1 MAVFPFKSGRQLPQ
15 EEKPVMQK
23 WCFGR
28 RPTRC
33 HILSSYLE
41 ESRCITDRSSQCF
54 ISGSTDATPD
64 NQTTF
69 SLISTERSRL
79 WLGAGWQGRVVF
91 ARALTMSTAK
101 PLLCQLSF
109 FLFFEVTEKRQLPML
124 RGWRTLIK
132 WTGSIIRG
140 WQSACACLLSVRHLG
155 SSALCSSLMPLT
167 PVWSHAWLSVAVMF

>member
-1 MAVFPFKSGRQLPQ
+1 MAAFPFKNGRQLPQ

-54 ISGSTDATPD
+54 NSGSTDATAD

-69 SLISTERSRL
+69 SLISAERSRL
-79 WLGAGWQGRVVF
+79 WLGARWQGRVVF
-91 ARALTMSTAK
+91 ARALTVSAAK
-101 PLLCQLSF
+101 PLLCQLS
-109 FLFFEVTEKRQLPML
+109 LFCWQLPMW
-124 RGWRTLIK
+124 RGWGTLIK
-132 WTGSIIRG
+132 WTGFIIRG
-140 WQSACACLLSVRHLG
+140 WRSACACLLIVRHLG
-155 SSALCSSLMPLT
+155 SR
-167 PVWSHAWLSVAVMF
+167 VWSHAWLSVAVMF